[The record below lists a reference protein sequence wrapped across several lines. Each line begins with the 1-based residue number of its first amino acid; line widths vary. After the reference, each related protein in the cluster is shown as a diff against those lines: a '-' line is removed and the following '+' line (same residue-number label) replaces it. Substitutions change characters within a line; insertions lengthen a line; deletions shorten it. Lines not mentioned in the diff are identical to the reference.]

1 MDPIKEAF
9 DKIKQDIFSLKLEV
23 SNLNYRIEDLSQENK
38 ELKERIAIT
47 PVSAI
52 PTHIPTDNYPLISTP
67 THIPTHQQSSQSL
80 QDQDIDLSIGNRGV
94 PTDKPTNKPT
104 IQQTNQHLD
113 YENLDASKIQFS
125 KDINFPE
132 NEKDSHNPKVDSFER
147 ASEILNSLDSLKKEI
162 RLKFKRLT
170 NQEMLVFSTLYSL
183 EEQDLDE
190 ITYKTLAHHLRLS
203 ESSIRDYVTKIA
215 SKGIP
220 IVKIRLNNKK
230 IVLKISPDLQKV
242 ASLSTILKLREL

>member
-23 SNLNYRIEDLSQENK
+23 SNLNYKLEDLSQENRM
-38 ELKERIAIT
+38 LKDKMA
-47 PVSAI
+47 VNFNQAI
-52 PTHIPTDNYPLISTP
+52 PTHIPTHNNPLVSTP
-67 THIPTHQQSSQSL
+67 THIPTHQQSPQSL
-80 QDQDIDLSIGNRGV
+80 QDGDMTISTGNGGV
-94 PTDKPTNKPT
+94 PTDKPTNQQT
-104 IQQTNQHLD
+104 NQQTNQHMD
-113 YENLDASKIQFS
+113 YENPNTQKIQFS
-125 KDINFPE
+125 KDVYISE
-132 NEKDSHNPKVDSFER
+132 TKEDSHNPKEDSFGR
-147 ASEILNSLDSLKKEI
+147 ASEILNSLDNLKKEI

-183 EEQDLDE
+183 EEQELEE